1 MNRIGAY
8 GELSETAGAGNR
20 VYRLTALQQGMLGN
34 SVFRE
39 GSGIDIEQLVAT
51 LHEPLEIPRLAQAW
65 QAVVDRHE
73 ALRAEFRW
81 QGVDWPGQSFHDH
94 VPVEIEEY
102 DLRGLGELAQEQG
115 FSAYL
120 ADDRQCGFDLSRPPL
135 FRLACFRI
143 AAEEY
148 RLVWSF
154 HHILIDG
161 RSIRIVLEE
170 VFDCYEAL
178 GCPGDWAPSALLP
191 ILRFPGLAAKQR
203 PCGGGALLARC
214 SARLCGP
221 GAAAHRPRGRSR
233 PGGSA
238 VGPTPPGEVRGPL
251 SGLLDCRTSRFRP
264 PPRRV
269 GEHHRAGSLGAA
281 AEPL

>member
-1 MNRIGAY
+1 MNRIGAH

-73 ALRAEFRW
+73 ALRAKFRW

-120 ADDRQCGFDLSRPPL
+120 ADDRQRGFDLSRPPL
-135 FRLACFRI
+135 FRLACLRI

-178 GCPGDWAPSALLP
+178 GCPGDWAPSAP
-191 ILRFPGLAAKQR
+191 R
-203 PCGGGALLARC
+203 PY
-214 SARLCGP
+214 SDF
-221 GAAAHRPRGRSR
+221 
-233 PGGSA
+233 
-238 VGPTPPGEVRGPL
+238 
-251 SGLLDCRTSRFRP
+251 LDWQQSNDP
-264 PPRRV
+264 
-269 GEHHRAGSLGAA
+269 AA
-281 AEPL
+281 AEPYWRDALRGFAGPVRLPIDRAADHGLAGAPSGPPRQARCEVRFPGSLTAELRAFARRHDVSVNTIVQGAWRCC